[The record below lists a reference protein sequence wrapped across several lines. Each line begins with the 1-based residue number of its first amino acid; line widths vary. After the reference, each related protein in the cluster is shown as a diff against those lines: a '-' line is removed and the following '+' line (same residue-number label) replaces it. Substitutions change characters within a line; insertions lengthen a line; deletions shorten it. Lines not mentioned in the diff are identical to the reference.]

1 MLGIGGLA
9 LGSPLTIYNAGFPL
23 LSDPLRTIRSCSSD
37 FFEIAGLDT
46 KCWDSVFL
54 NTICYAQILYD
65 DDWSIS
71 GETIFHDLVSLSDRS
86 RCNHMIRSHD
96 CPDPVHDG

>member
-9 LGSPLTIYNAGFPL
+9 RDRHSLYIMLNSHCCPIHYERFVAVRGILLNCRLGYEVL
-23 LSDPLRTIRSCSSD
+23 
-37 FFEIAGLDT
+37 GL
-46 KCWDSVFL
+46 CFL

-71 GETIFHDLVSLSDRS
+71 GDTIFQDLVSLSDRS
-86 RCNHMIRSHD
+86 KYYHMIRSYD